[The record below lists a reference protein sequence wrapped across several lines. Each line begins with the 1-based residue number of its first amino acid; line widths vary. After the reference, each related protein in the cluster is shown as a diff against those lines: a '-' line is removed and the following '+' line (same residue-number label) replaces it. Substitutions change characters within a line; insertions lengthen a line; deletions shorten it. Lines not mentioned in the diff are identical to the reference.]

1 MKISMGADHAGYKLK
16 EEIKAALIE
25 AGHEVIDC
33 GTASGEVRVD
43 YPDWGFMAAEAV
55 ASHKAERGILVCG
68 TGIGMSIVANKVKG
82 VRS

>member
-43 YPDWGFMAAEAV
+43 YPRLGL
-55 ASHKAERGILVCG
+55 HGR
-68 TGIGMSIVANKVKG
+68 
-82 VRS
+82 RSRREP

>member
-43 YPDWGFMAAEAV
+43 YPDWGFMAAEASRAIRPSAAYSSAAP
-55 ASHKAERGILVCG
+55 ASA
-68 TGIGMSIVANKVKG
+68 
-82 VRS
+82 